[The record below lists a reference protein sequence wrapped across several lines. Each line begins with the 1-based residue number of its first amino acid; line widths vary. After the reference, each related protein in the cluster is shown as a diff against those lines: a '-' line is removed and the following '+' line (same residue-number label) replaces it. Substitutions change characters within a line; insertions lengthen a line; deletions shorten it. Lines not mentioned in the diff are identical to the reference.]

1 MTHSIWDFSA
11 TPASN
16 NMTVPQGWPEGQ
28 LPSTVN
34 DCARELIAMV
44 FEGLSKSTVA
54 GGSADALTITFTNA
68 PTAPSTLV
76 DGMQIAIRAASANAT
91 NAPTLAI
98 NGGTARTITLMAGK
112 AVGIGEWVALQELI
126 LRYNLANT
134 RWELLNPIT
143 GLHLI
148 QTQVASTSATID
160 FTTGLDGTYN
170 EYLFSLSSII
180 PATNATVLNMRIS
193 TDAGSTWKAGA
204 TDYNWNLN
212 VGSSAATNTPIGS
225 TAATSIQLTNTLS
238 NNTGRPVTGEMKGFA
253 PASAILQPFTYH
265 TASFDGTNVFS
276 VTGSG
281 IYTAGTAITGV
292 RFIMASGNIA
302 SGSFSFYGLRK

>member
-212 VGSSAATNTPIGS
+212 VGSSAATN
-225 TAATSIQLTNTLS
+225 ALQQH
-238 NNTGRPVTGEMKGFA
+238 RPPGHRRDE
-253 PASAILQPFTYH
+253 
-265 TASFDGTNVFS
+265 
-276 VTGSG
+276 
-281 IYTAGTAITGV
+281 GV
-292 RFIMASGNIA
+292 RAGQRHPAAVHVPHRLIRRDERFQRHGIGHLHGRHGDYRRPLHHGVGQHRERQLLVLRSKEIA
-302 SGSFSFYGLRK
+302 YYTCAF